1 MPTKKKL
8 YTDTRFAICSQRRWN
23 AQAKGAKE
31 AEALV
36 AKEVEQLDGSTSINT
51 NTELE
56 FWEDPNAPKF
66 ETPEEMMYRMR
77 LAKKSKRTEKRRI
90 ARERKAA
97 PMRNALMEKLTQ
109 KPVVIH
115 GMVDEY
121 GNYGGNPEI
130 DIVMPDISID
140 LGGIVL
146 FEDAQLTLVY
156 GRRYGLIGRNGSG
169 TVHALLLNVLYVN
182 FHNNTNTN
190 ISRTVTRLFA
200 ILGMFGPSFV
210 TFFRQ
215 FLLLLLLF
223 LCTFSLNILKKNLF
237 FFLFSYLTFF
247 KR

>member
-121 GNYGGNPEI
+121 GNYGGNVGHLVSEALLPSASNGK
-130 DIVMPDISID
+130 IS
-140 LGGIVL
+140 
-146 FEDAQLTLVY
+146 AASMLTL
-156 GRRYGLIGRNGSG
+156 GQFFSSTKDKEEDKKDIDQ
-169 TVHALLLNVLYVN
+169 
-182 FHNNTNTN
+182 F
-190 ISRTVTRLFA
+190 
-200 ILGMFGPSFV
+200 
-210 TFFRQ
+210 TF
-215 FLLLLLLF
+215 
-223 LCTFSLNILKKNLF
+223 
-237 FFLFSYLTFF
+237 FSYLNTA
-247 KR
+247 

>member
-1 MPTKKKL
+1 M
-8 YTDTRFAICSQRRWN
+8 
-23 AQAKGAKE
+23 
-31 AEALV
+31 V

-56 FWEDPNAPKF
+56 FWEDPNAPKM

-77 LAKKSKRTEKRRI
+77 LEKKGKRTEKRRI

-97 PMRNALMEKLTQ
+97 PLRNALMEKLTQ

-169 TVHALLLNVLYVN
+169 KIPACAHTFARMRHLHWIVFDADCAWLFRYCRCFLN
-182 FHNNTNTN
+182 
-190 ISRTVTRLFA
+190 S
-200 ILGMFGPSFV
+200 
-210 TFFRQ
+210 
-215 FLLLLLLF
+215 
-223 LCTFSLNILKKNLF
+223 
-237 FFLFSYLTFF
+237 
-247 KR
+247 